1 MSENLLLIA
10 EHIKSRLNDIIKGA
24 REALETIKRELEI
37 IENISLHPEELNEIL
52 EFGEKCLIVVFL
64 KTMCLCIRDENVNV
78 YGFFK
83 EELNHIK
90 NEITEYGEMKIKKF
104 REKAEELKHI
114 AERLPR
120 IDEELEDIKKKV
132 KIVIDTLKVL
142 RAQEIDSEK
151 LREFKEL
158 VNGLSEMIKT
168 DEFFETILKE
178 AMKIHE
184 KVAEIHEILRER
196 KIPGKKLDRMIR
208 LGPYILEALSEI
220 KAAQKRL
227 EAIPSTTCPKCGSDD
242 VKCIGDFLIKGGGG
256 SGAALYEC
264 QKCGY
269 RFRLSH

>member
-10 EHIKSRLNDIIKGA
+10 EHIKSRLNDMVKEA
-24 REALETIKRELEI
+24 REALETIKQELEI

-132 KIVIDTLKVL
+132 KIVIDTLKIL

-184 KVAEIHEILRER
+184 KAAEIHEILRER